1 MKKRVVITGVGCVTP
16 IGIGKDKFWDS
27 LEKGVSGVGKLTRF
41 EAPTL
46 ATQIAAQVN
55 DFEPTE
61 FIEKREVKKMDRFTQ
76 YAVASAKMA
85 YEDSGIKEV
94 DAERMGVI
102 IGSGIGGIETMEEQH
117 TKLIE
122 KGPGR
127 VSPFLIPMMISNMAA
142 GQVAIILGAKGPNT
156 CVVTAC
162 ASGTHSIGD
171 AFKTIQRG
179 DADVMICGGAEAPI
193 TPLSM
198 AGFCSMKALSTRND
212 EPQKASRPFDR
223 DRDGF
228 IMGEGA
234 GMLIIEELEHALK
247 RNARIYAEVVGYGST
262 ADAYHITTPSETGEG
277 AARAMKMAIDDAGAS
292 VEEVDYINA
301 HGTSTEYN
309 DRFETLA
316 VKRVFGEHAYKLA
329 MSSTKSMTGHLL
341 GAAGAVEA
349 IVCAMAI
356 HNSYIPPTINIDNQ
370 DEELDLDYVP
380 NAGRK
385 ADVRLALSNSLGFG
399 GHNGTLAFRK
409 YE

>member
-1 MKKRVVITGVGCVTP
+1 
-16 IGIGKDKFWDS
+16 
-27 LEKGVSGVGKLTRF
+27 
-41 EAPTL
+41 
-46 ATQIAAQVN
+46 
-55 DFEPTE
+55 
-61 FIEKREVKKMDRFTQ
+61 
-76 YAVASAKMA
+76 
-85 YEDSGIKEV
+85 
-94 DAERMGVI
+94 
-102 IGSGIGGIETMEEQH
+102 
-117 TKLIE
+117 
-122 KGPGR
+122 
-127 VSPFLIPMMISNMAA
+127 MISNMAA

-212 EPQKASRPFDR
+212 EPQRASRPFDK

-228 IMGEGA
+228 VMGEGA
-234 GMLIIEELEHALK
+234 GMLVIEELEHALK

-262 ADAYHITTPSETGEG
+262 ADAYHITSPSETGEG
-277 AARAMKMAIDDAGAS
+277 AARAMKMALDDAGAS

-316 VKRVFGEHAYKLA
+316 VKSVFGEHAYKLA
-329 MSSTKSMTGHLL
+329 ISSTKSMTGHLL

-356 HNSYIPPTINIDNQ
+356 HNSFIPPTINIDNQ

-385 ADVRLALSNSLGFG
+385 ADVRIAISNSLGFG

>member
-27 LEKGVSGVGKLTRF
+27 LGKGVSGVCKLTRF

-76 YAVASAKMA
+76 YAVASAKLA

>member
-16 IGIGKDKFWDS
+16 IGIGKEKFWDS
-27 LEKGVSGVGKLTRF
+27 LEKGVSGVCKLTRF

-46 ATQIAAQVN
+46 ATQIAAQIN
-55 DFEPTE
+55 DFEPTN

-85 YEDSGIKEV
+85 YEDAGIKEV
-94 DAERMGVI
+94 NAERMGVI

-117 TKLIE
+117 TKLME

-212 EPQKASRPFDR
+212 EPQRASRPFDK

-228 IMGEGA
+228 VMGEGA
-234 GMLIIEELEHALK
+234 GMLVIEELEHALK

-316 VKRVFGEHAYKLA
+316 VKSVFGEHAYKLA

-356 HNSYIPPTINIDNQ
+356 HNSFIPPTINIDNQ

-380 NAGRK
+380 NTGRK
-385 ADVRLALSNSLGFG
+385 ADVRIAISNSLGFG